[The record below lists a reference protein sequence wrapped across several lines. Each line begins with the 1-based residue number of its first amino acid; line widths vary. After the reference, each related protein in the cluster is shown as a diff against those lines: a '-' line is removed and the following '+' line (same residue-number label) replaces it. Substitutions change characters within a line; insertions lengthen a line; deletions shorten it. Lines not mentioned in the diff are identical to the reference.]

1 MDRAVGEEHVRP
13 ARVPA
18 PVVLDVGL
26 GVVDRARWVFQSARS
41 HDLGPALLGR
51 GVELIGPS
59 LDQRRLAEP
68 AVDRSGHPGDIAQ
81 VVAPLADDDRV
92 TQAVGDGSD
101 LRSAVA
107 VEDPG
112 VLALNKWGLTVI
124 VDSVRGAGL
133 GADLTEAPHP
143 DVVAPRQLIDD

>member
-1 MDRAVGEEHVRP
+1 
-13 ARVPA
+13 
-18 PVVLDVGL
+18 PVVLDMGL
-26 GVVDRARWVFQSARS
+26 GVVDRPDSVFQSARA
-41 HDLGPALLGR
+41 HALGPALLGR
-51 GVELIGPS
+51 GIELIGPS
-59 LDQRRLAEP
+59 LDQRRLAQP

-92 TQAVGDGSD
+92 AQAVGDGSD

-112 VLALNKWGLTVI
+112 VLAQNNWEQTVI

-133 GADLTEAPHP
+133 GADLTEAPRP
-143 DVVAPRQLIDD
+143 